1 MDTLINGQ
9 KQIRCAIYTRKS
21 TEEGLEQE
29 YNTLDA
35 QRDSC
40 EAYIQSQ
47 ISRGWK
53 ILPTHYDDGGFTGA
67 NTERPSYNR
76 LVADI
81 KANLV
86 DMVVVYKVDRL
97 SRSLGDFAN
106 IMELFEKYQ
115 VGFVSVTQYFD
126 TSSSIGR
133 MTLNILITFAQFERE
148 MISERIKD
156 KIARSRQ
163 KGKYMGGQPVLG
175 YDVVDKKLIVNPDE
189 QYQIQKIFEF
199 YVNGNSLNDVVKT
212 INEYGWTT
220 KQWITK
226 KGKPWGGRK
235 FNKQLLYKILKNP
248 LYIGKIS
255 HYDKIYEGEHEAI
268 IPDILFEKVQSLL
281 KENRATNN
289 TKDQTRTPSMLRG
302 ILYCSACGSRMV
314 VSYTKKKN
322 KKYTYY
328 TCLNVVKNGRSV
340 CKNKS
345 VPTHK
350 LNDFVV
356 RHLSKISTDPVF
368 LHQFIDEYEKQRLV
382 EIDNSIEEH
391 KGLIVKLSSLQV
403 EKRRLE
409 DENNYLHA
417 DVIITIQ
424 EQITTITNRLHYI
437 TSKKKILETSNLNAG
452 DITVILS
459 KFFPIWDNLTTD
471 EQNAVLDKLFE
482 QIFWNSDAESLDFN
496 FSPLGIQLLQNKKV
510 KEYENHTQN

>member
-1 MDTLINGQ
+1 MDALINGE

-67 NTERPSYNR
+67 NTERPAYNR
-76 LVADI
+76 LIADI

-106 IMELFEKYQ
+106 IMVLFEKHQ

-148 MISERIKD
+148 MISERIRD
-156 KIARSRQ
+156 KISRSRQ

-175 YDVVDKKLIVNPDE
+175 YNVIDKKLIINKDE
-189 QYQIQKIFEF
+189 KYQIQQIFDF
-199 YVNGNSLNDVVKT
+199 YLNGKSISSIVKT

-220 KQWITK
+220 KQWKTK
-226 KGKPWGGRK
+226 RGKLSGGK
-235 FNKQLLYKILKNP
+235 IFNKQILYTILKNP
-248 LYIGKIS
+248 IYIGKVRY
-255 HYDKIYEGEHEAI
+255 HGQEFEGEHDGI
-268 IPDILFEKVQSLL
+268 ISEEVFNNVQILL
-281 KENRATNN
+281 KNNRINQKN
-289 TKDQTRTPSMLRG
+289 TDHTRIPSMLRG
-302 ILYCSACGSRMV
+302 VLYCSSCGSRMV
-314 VSYTKKKN
+314 ISYTKKKN
-322 KKYTYY
+322 KKYIYY
-328 TCLNVVKNGRSV
+328 TCLNAIKNGRSV

-345 VPTHK
+345 IPSHK
-350 LNDFVV
+350 MDKFVV
-356 RHLSKISTDPVF
+356 QHIQKITTNPTF
-368 LHQFIDEYEKQRLV
+368 LTQFIDEYEKQRDV
-382 EIDNSIEEH
+382 EIENISTEINGFTLKLASYQIERDR
-391 KGLIVKLSSLQV
+391 LLQV
-403 EKRRLE
+403 GDQLNANEIMEHIRKSSHRLE
-409 DENNYLHA
+409 FL
-417 DVIITIQ
+417 Q
-424 EQITTITNRLHYI
+424 
-437 TSKKKILETSNLNAG
+437 SKKIALESSNLNAG
-452 DITVILS
+452 DITVILN
-459 KFFPIWDNLTTD
+459 KFFPIWDQLKID

-482 QIFWNSDAESLDFN
+482 QIFWDSDAESIDFN
-496 FSPLGIQLLQNKKV
+496 FSPMGIQLLQNNKC
-510 KEYENHTQN
+510 YNYAN